1 MMSNFEI
8 DNGYDKLVSIKVIG
22 VGGGGGNAVN
32 RMIEAELQ
40 GVDFISVNTDA
51 QALKNSKATQKV
63 VIGDKL
69 TKGRGAGGSPEKGQ
83 RAAEESREDIAALIK
98 GSQMVFIA
106 AGMGGGTGTGAAPVV
121 AQVAKEQNILTV
133 GIVTKPFSFEGRKR
147 MEQAEMGIAALRD
160 NVDALVVI
168 PNERLKLIADHNITL
183 LNAFI
188 EADNILKH
196 GVQSISDLINNEGI
210 INLDFA
216 DVCEIMRGAG
226 YAHMGIGAGSGKD
239 KAEAAAQMAISSPL
253 LESSI
258 DGAERVII
266 NITASPDI
274 SLEDVDKAAEMVRSC
289 AHPDVNLIFGV
300 AFDNDMQDEMTITV
314 IATGFA
320 DSQNFDIPDYRFKST
335 DEISSI
341 IDKNIKQD
349 TRTVSEESYKE
360 NFRENDSDRVSA
372 KEDEDDPFDIL
383 AIFGKK

>member
-22 VGGGGGNAVN
+22 VGGGGGNAVH
-32 RMIEAELQ
+32 RMIEADLQ

-51 QALKNSKATQKV
+51 QALKNSRATQKV

-83 RAAEESREDIAALIK
+83 RAAEESREDIAALMK

-106 AGMGGGTGTGAAPVV
+106 AGMGGGTGTGAAPIV

-226 YAHMGIGAGSGKD
+226 YAHMGIGVGTGKD

-341 IDKNIKQD
+341 LDKNIKQD
-349 TRTVSEESYKE
+349 TRAVSEEKFKE
-360 NFRENDSDRVSA
+360 KESDRVSV

>member
-8 DNGYDKLVSIKVIG
+8 DNGYDKLVSIKVVG

-51 QALKNSKATQKV
+51 QALKNSKANQKV

-83 RAAEESREDIAALIK
+83 RAAEESREDLAALIK

-106 AGMGGGTGTGAAPVV
+106 AGMGGGTGTGAAPIV

-226 YAHMGIGAGSGKD
+226 YAHMGIGVGSGKD
-239 KAEAAAQMAISSPL
+239 KAEDAAKMAISSPL

-341 IDKNIKQD
+341 LEKNIKQD
-349 TRTVSEESYKE
+349 NKQVSEEINE
-360 NFRENDSDRVSA
+360 QNDFDNA
-372 KEDEDDPFDIL
+372 NEKEDDDPFDIL

>member
-32 RMIEAELQ
+32 RMIEADLQ

-51 QALKNSKATQKV
+51 QALKNSRATQKV

-106 AGMGGGTGTGAAPVV
+106 AGMGGGTGTGAAPIV

-226 YAHMGIGAGSGKD
+226 YAHMGIGVGTGKD

-300 AFDNDMQDEMTITV
+300 AFNNDMQDEMTITV

-349 TRTVSEESYKE
+349 TRAVSEEKFKE
-360 NFRENDSDRVSA
+360 KESDRVTV

>member
-32 RMIEAELQ
+32 RMIEADLQ

-51 QALKNSKATQKV
+51 QALKNSRATQKV

-83 RAAEESREDIAALIK
+83 RAAEESREDIAALMK

-106 AGMGGGTGTGAAPVV
+106 AGMGGGTGTGAAPIV

-226 YAHMGIGAGSGKD
+226 YAHMGIGVGTGKD

-341 IDKNIKQD
+341 LDKNIKQD
-349 TRTVSEESYKE
+349 TRAVSEEKFKE
-360 NFRENDSDRVSA
+360 KESDRVSV

>member
-1 MMSNFEI
+1 
-8 DNGYDKLVSIKVIG
+8 
-22 VGGGGGNAVN
+22 
-32 RMIEAELQ
+32 
-40 GVDFISVNTDA
+40 FISVNTDA
-51 QALKNSKATQKV
+51 QALKNSRATQKV

-83 RAAEESREDIAALIK
+83 RAAEESREDIAALMK

-106 AGMGGGTGTGAAPVV
+106 AGMGGGTGTGAAPIV

-226 YAHMGIGAGSGKD
+226 YAHMGIGVGTGKD

-300 AFDNDMQDEMTITV
+300 AFDNDMQDELTITV

-341 IDKNIKQD
+341 LDKNIKQD
-349 TRTVSEESYKE
+349 TRAVSEEKFKE
-360 NFRENDSDRVSA
+360 KESDRVSV